1 MKKLFQAN
9 YLYREQVLQLQMTVN
24 AADTAYSKKKNYRIK
39 IQKPKMV
46 EVFKGVS
53 DVRTD

>member
-24 AADTAYSKKKNYRIK
+24 AADTAYSKKEKKKITESKFKNRK
-39 IQKPKMV
+39 W
-46 EVFKGVS
+46 
-53 DVRTD
+53 